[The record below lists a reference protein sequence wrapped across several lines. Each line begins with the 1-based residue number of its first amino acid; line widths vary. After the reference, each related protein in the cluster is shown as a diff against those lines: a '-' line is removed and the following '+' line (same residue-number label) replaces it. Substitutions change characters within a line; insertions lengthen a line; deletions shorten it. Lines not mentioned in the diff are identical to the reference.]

1 MMKSKLFYTIT
12 KRSYYDFVRQSI
24 PMPPLERIQFTHFT
38 FSKVTRY
45 HGTIR
50 TSSYAP
56 VICEATVGMR
66 H

>member
-24 PMPPLERIQFTHFT
+24 PMLPWSAYSSRTLT

>member
-1 MMKSKLFYTIT
+1 MKQET
-12 KRSYYDFVRQSI
+12 
-24 PMPPLERIQFTHFT
+24 FTDIE